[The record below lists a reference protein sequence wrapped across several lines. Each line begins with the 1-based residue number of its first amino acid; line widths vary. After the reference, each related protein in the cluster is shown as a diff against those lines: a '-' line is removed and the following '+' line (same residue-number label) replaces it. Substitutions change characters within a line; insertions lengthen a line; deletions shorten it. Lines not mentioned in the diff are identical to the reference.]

1 MNGKSDEQLFLLAN
15 LPPTQRQRQIALTI
29 VLVLLIA
36 FVITAPFRAIQFPR
50 SAAFIAAFQAVLFVS
65 DLITATFLFAQFS
78 ILSWR
83 SLLALASG
91 YLFTAVIAIPYA
103 LTFPGLFSPTGLLGA
118 GYQTAGWLYLFWHC
132 GLPVSV
138 IAYALLKETDRA
150 TKASNTS
157 TRASI
162 MLSITAVVAAVC
174 ALTWV
179 AIAGDDVLPWLF
191 QDEVRIS
198 PFGKYISAAVGLLSA
213 LALALLWIRRR
224 SVLDL
229 WIMVVLSAWL
239 LEIAFFVLL
248 TALRFSLSFYASRIF
263 ALVTASVV
271 LLVFISETTALYV
284 RLARSAQVQR
294 REREGRMITVNAM
307 SASIAHEMS
316 QPIGAI
322 MATAE
327 ATLLRLARTPPDL
340 KTIRDSVE
348 AIAAD
353 SRRASEVIT
362 SVRALFRK
370 GGNKKQVLD
379 VNDLIREVLSIEGSE
394 LQRHGVALKTQ
405 LDKNA
410 VRVSLDG
417 GQFQQVVLNLITN
430 AVEAMGSQSDRPREL
445 RVRSRLTETGDVQIE
460 IEDSGKGIERT
471 DLDRLFEPFFT
482 TKLRGMGLGLW
493 ICQRIIENHNGQ
505 LTASS
510 EINRGSIF
518 QILLPVQP
526 EPASDK

>member
-1 MNGKSDEQLFLLAN
+1 
-15 LPPTQRQRQIALTI
+15 
-29 VLVLLIA
+29 
-36 FVITAPFRAIQFPR
+36 
-50 SAAFIAAFQAVLFVS
+50 
-65 DLITATFLFAQFS
+65 
-78 ILSWR
+78 
-83 SLLALASG
+83 
-91 YLFTAVIAIPYA
+91 
-103 LTFPGLFSPTGLLGA
+103 
-118 GYQTAGWLYLFWHC
+118 
-132 GLPVSV
+132 
-138 IAYALLKETDRA
+138 
-150 TKASNTS
+150 
-157 TRASI
+157 
-162 MLSITAVVAAVC
+162 
-174 ALTWV
+174 
-179 AIAGDDVLPWLF
+179 
-191 QDEVRIS
+191 
-198 PFGKYISAAVGLLSA
+198 VGLLSA
-213 LALALLWIRRR
+213 VALALLWIRRR

-229 WIMVVLSAWL
+229 WLMVVLSAWL

-248 TALRFSLSFYASRIF
+248 TALRFSLSFYASRMY

-294 REREGRMITVNAM
+294 REREGRVITVNAM

-327 ATLLRLARTPPDL
+327 ATLLRLARTSPDL

-353 SRRASEVIT
+353 SHRASEVIT
-362 SVRALFRK
+362 SVRGLFRK
-370 GGNKKQVLD
+370 GGTKKQVLD
-379 VNDLIREVLSIEGSE
+379 VNDLIREVLSIEGGE

-410 VRVSLDG
+410 AWVSLDG
-417 GQFQQVVLNLITN
+417 GQFQQVILNLITN
-430 AVEAMGSQSDRPREL
+430 AMEAMSSQSDRPRQL
-445 RVRSRLTETGDVQIE
+445 RVGSRVRETGDVQIE

-482 TKLRGMGLGLW
+482 TKLSGMGLGLW

-510 EINRGSIF
+510 EINRGAIF

-526 EPASDK
+526 KPASEK